1 MGRGDAILR
10 ADLGQAGPVAAC
22 DGGVAVLMEGPEA
35 AGSVGWPIR
44 HELGRPLNGW
54 RGRVWWWRSCQWAP
68 SGWEWNGSQPSR
80 ARLTFSSHGQCW
92 VRCRVRR
99 RAERVSRPAREKNR
113 RRRVLV
119 VTICSPQPI
128 RAVQRARRFGDF
140 GYLEGRSNQFEW
152 EINQYQK
159 ISIKMIGAEPNR
171 ATTPPRTLSVI
182 VFPVTANHKPIA
194 KIGTVPTNTSK
205 IIEDKFL

>member
-1 MGRGDAILR
+1 MVRARFRVEGTGVCLQSPQGDIVTVWGRWEERDGRIGRSKRPSRTGLVRVGGDVRL
-10 ADLGQAGPVAAC
+10 
-22 DGGVAVLMEGPEA
+22 
-35 AGSVGWPIR
+35 SVGWLR
-44 HELGRPLNGW
+44 HRRCRQAG
-54 RGRVWWWRSCQWAP
+54 
-68 SGWEWNGSQPSR
+68 SGIARSR
-80 ARLTFSSHGQCW
+80 ARERLNWVSQGQCLG
-92 VRCRVRR
+92 RCKVRR
-99 RAERVSRPAREKNR
+99 RAERVSRPARAKNR

-194 KIGTVPTNTSK
+194 KIGTVPTNKSK